1 MGATRKFGRG
11 HIKKGLGFEML
22 WNSTAE
28 APLLS
33 REGKAGRVEESGYC
47 TMCLS
52 IALRISKSTKKTNWR
67 ILLNSDLD
75 LKISVL
81 SGKKLSNILGKNIP
95 ICHLSKLE
103 ILWVK
108 DLLKASAKLEIWHT
122 SKLGHAQK
130 KPQNN
135 LFSRGLLHSENI
147 CINISIV
154 S

>member
-1 MGATRKFGRG
+1 M
-11 HIKKGLGFEML
+11 
-22 WNSTAE
+22 
-28 APLLS
+28 
-33 REGKAGRVEESGYC
+33 
-47 TMCLS
+47 S
-52 IALRISKSTKKTNWR
+52 IHSIEDFKNYNNKNWW
-67 ILLNSDLD
+67 ILLNSDLS

-130 KPQNN
+130 NSINSKKWD
-135 LFSRGLLHSENI
+135 LKYTNI
-147 CINISIV
+147 CINIFLSHNILHGKFEAKIKKE
-154 S
+154 